1 MRRKEKSVWFLL
13 ASSTLI
19 LLHHLLVYFPDHLLP
34 VLAAS
39 MEPMETERPLVRAV
53 AAAGR
58 GAALRSR
65 LADAKTDASA
75 FQAHVEREVA
85 KQDELLTSTRLA
97 ATFRA
102 IDEGSRLRQE
112 GGAHAPRRT
121 GGGARPG
128 ARATIKSTR
137 DDRRPCCPMTTSEQE
152 QSATAWGRQAAARNG

>member
-1 MRRKEKSVWFLL
+1 
-13 ASSTLI
+13 
-19 LLHHLLVYFPDHLLP
+19 
-34 VLAAS
+34 
-39 MEPMETERPLVRAV
+39 MEPMETERPLVRAA

-102 IDEGSRLRQE
+102 IDEGSRQRQ